1 MTASSGNPSMSCN
14 TQVITMDTFKKFL
27 ETRQMEPKSE
37 NEIKM
42 VIEVI
47 DHLLDSLRYRPSNNF
62 LILD

>member
-27 ETRQMEPKSE
+27 ETRQMEAKSE

-47 DHLLDSLRYRPSNNF
+47 DHVSGVDRPINNIFF
-62 LILD
+62 LN